1 MEQRSPGL
9 SLTINFDSHVI
20 KVFDENHY
28 NEWTT
33 SGQTCRSIWN
43 KNTLK
48 VELQSGYI
56 LKSVILTTGS
66 GVTQQTLAISD
77 DGLSFNHPSLDDK
90 SMGGYTLTITTTRPP
105 KNINARII
113 FKHDIEANWKLATNF
128 TPKAGELIL
137 YDPSP
142 NDTNYP
148 YDYTRIKLGDGLKKV
163 NDLPFLFDKLH
174 DLEVNL
180 GSYLAFLVK
189 EKGE

>member
-9 SLTINFDSHVI
+9 SLTINFDSHII

-28 NEWTT
+28 SEWTT
-33 SGQTCRSIWN
+33 SGQTLRSIWD

-48 VELQSGYI
+48 VELQPGYI

-66 GVTQQTLAISD
+66 GVTQQTLAISA
-77 DGLSFNHPSLDDK
+77 DGLSFNHPPLDDK
-90 SMGGYTLTITTTRPP
+90 SMGGYTLTITTTRQP
-105 KNINARII
+105 KNINARIT
-113 FKHDIEANWKLATNF
+113 FKHDIEANWKQATNF

-137 YDPSP
+137 YDP
-142 NDTNYP
+142 DAK
-148 YDYTRIKLGDGLKKV
+148 YDYTRIKLGDGSKKV
-163 NDLPFLFDKLH
+163 NELPFLFDKLH

>member
-1 MEQRSPGL
+1 MEQRSLGL

-33 SGQTCRSIWN
+33 SGQTYRSIWD

-48 VELQSGYI
+48 VELQPGYI

-66 GVTQQTLAISD
+66 GVAQQTLAISA
-77 DGLSFNHPSLDDK
+77 DGLSFNHPPLDDK
-90 SMGGYTLTITTTRPP
+90 SMGEYTLTITTTRPP

-113 FKHDIEANWKLATNF
+113 FKHDTEANWKLATNF

-148 YDYTRIKLGDGLKKV
+148 YDYTRIKLGDGSTKV